1 MLAEAQDVLLA
12 AALELAEAVIG
23 NALSDGDFAARTAL
37 RRVLAQPAIP
47 GIYAVHM
54 HPADLDALDEAVLD
68 KAAPTRP
75 ECGSSRMRTWP
86 AGTPWRSLS
95 TAGWMP
101 GSAPRWRG
109 PRKRCWPMD
118 SWVTP
123 SWPMVCRVA
132 RRPDSRAAFH
142 DHHPLASACPPL
154 RGGDGC
160 RPSGTRRLRVVYRGT
175 GRRGGRFGRRHR
187 RPVTIGENPGV
198 DAEVVATTPDGHP
211 LHAAG
216 PDDRD
221 QRRLAGTLQG
231 PPLLVPTGAG
241 LFGRVLDGLG
251 RPIDGKGPLPADGRV
266 PVDHDTP
273 SAMHRA
279 RIDTPLQLGV
289 RVLDTLTTVGKGQ
302 RMGLFAGSGVGK
314 SSLLSMIARGTD
326 AEVSVIALVGERG
339 REVREFLEDDLGPEG
354 LARSI
359 VVVSTS
365 DEPALMRLRAAFTAT
380 RIAES
385 FRDRGADVVLM
396 MDSLTRVAM
405 AQREIGLS
413 VGEPP
418 ATRGYPPSTF
428 SVLAQLL
435 ERAGT
440 AERGSVTGIYTV
452 LVDGDDHNEPI
463 ADAARSILDG
473 HVVLDRKLA
482 VAGHFPSI
490 DVLGSI
496 SRVASKVNS
505 AAGTRRGH
513 RAAQGARRPARRCRT

>member
-1 MLAEAQDVLLA
+1 MTTSWRPHAHRFEAALA
-12 AALELAEAVIG
+12 AARPERVGSVSSVVGLGVELAGLDCAV
-23 NALSDGDFAARTAL
+23 GDF
-37 RRVLAQPAIP
+37 
-47 GIYAVHM
+47 
-54 HPADLDALDEAVLD
+54 
-68 KAAPTRP
+68 
-75 ECGSSRMRTWP
+75 
-86 AGTPWRSLS
+86 
-95 TAGWMP
+95 
-101 GSAPRWRG
+101 
-109 PRKRCWPMD
+109 
-118 SWVTP
+118 
-123 SWPMVCRVA
+123 
-132 RRPDSRAAFH
+132 
-142 DHHPLASACPPL
+142 
-154 RGGDGC
+154 
-160 RPSGTRRLRVVYRGT
+160 
-175 GRRGGRFGRRHR
+175 
-187 RPVTIGENPGV
+187 VTIGENPGV
-198 DAEVVATTPDGHP
+198 DAEVVASTRTGIRCMP
-211 LHAAG
+211 LGRMAG
-216 PDDRD
+216 IG
-221 QRRLAGTLQG
+221 AGSPARTKG
-231 PPLLVPTGAG
+231 TPLLVPTGVG
-241 LFGRVLDGLG
+241 LFGRVLDGQC
-251 RPIDGKGPLPADGRV
+251 RPIDGKGPLVADGRV
-266 PVDHDTP
+266 PLDHDTP
-273 SAMHRA
+273 SAMHRT
-279 RIDTPLQLGV
+279 RISERLQLGV
-289 RVLDTLTTVGKGQ
+289 RAMDTLLTVGKGQ

-339 REVREFLEDDLGPEG
+339 REVREFLEDDLGAEG

-365 DEPALMRLRAAFTAT
+365 EEPALMRLRAAFTAT

-473 HVVLDRKLA
+473 HVVLDRRLA

-490 DVLGSI
+490 DVLSSI
-496 SRVASKVNS
+496 SRVASKVIS
-505 AAGTRRGH
+505 AEEGGTATALRRVLAARKGVQDLLDVGAYQRGTNPLVDAAVDHEAAINAFLQQRMDDQTAGIDAWNQLNRLVQTLG
-513 RAAQGARRPARRCRT
+513 GT

>member
-1 MLAEAQDVLLA
+1 MTATVWRPHAERFA
-12 AALELAEAVIG
+12 AALSAG
-23 NALSDGDFAARTAL
+23 
-37 RRVLAQPAIP
+37 
-47 GIYAVHM
+47 
-54 HPADLDALDEAVLD
+54 
-68 KAAPTRP
+68 RP
-75 ECGSSRMRTWP
+75 ERVGTVSSVVGLG
-86 AGTPWRSLS
+86 AELDGLEVSIGDL
-95 TAGWMP
+95 
-101 GSAPRWRG
+101 
-109 PRKRCWPMD
+109 
-118 SWVTP
+118 VT
-123 SWPMVCRVA
+123 
-132 RRPDSRAAFH
+132 
-142 DHHPLASACPPL
+142 L
-154 RGGDGC
+154 
-160 RPSGTRRLRVVYRGT
+160 
-175 GRRGGRFGRRHR
+175 
-187 RPVTIGENPGV
+187 GEKPGV
-198 DAEVVATTPDGHP
+198 DAEVVATTRTGARCMP
-211 LHAAG
+211 LGSMTGISTGSPARTKGA
-216 PDDRD
+216 
-221 QRRLAGTLQG
+221 
-231 PPLLVPTGAG
+231 PLLVPTGNG
-241 LFGRVLDGLG
+241 LFGRVVDGLG
-251 RPIDGKGPLPADGRV
+251 RPMDGKGPLLADGYV
-266 PVDHDTP
+266 PVQNETP
-273 SAMHRA
+273 SAMHRT
-279 RIDTPLQLGV
+279 RIDTPLEVGV
-289 RVLDTLTTVGKGQ
+289 RVLDTLTTIGKGQ

-339 REVREFLEDDLGPEG
+339 REVREFLEDDLGAEG

-365 DEPALMRLRAAFTAT
+365 DEPALMRMRAAFTAT

-440 AERGSVTGIYTV
+440 GETGSVTGLYTV

-482 VAGHFPSI
+482 VTGHFPSV
-490 DVLGSI
+490 DALGSI

-505 AAGTRRGH
+505 PERTRMAASLRKVM
-513 RAAQGARRPARRCRT
+513 AARRNAQDLIDVGAYQRGSNPLVDAAVDNEAAINAFLQQGMGSQSRAVDAWNQLDHLTRTLGAA